1 MLYNV
6 IQCYPECYT
15 MLYNVIL
22 LNNIIPY
29 CPMIPME
36 HDFMSRLVIQDK
48 LQQEQC
54 YLTMLSLEQC
64 YLTMLYNVIQCYTM
78 LYNVIK
84 CYTMLYNVI
93 QCYTIDTYCPIL
105 SHDFPHGPMIFM
117 VSRLV
122 PTTRQVTTGTIE
134 ISHCL

>member
-6 IQCYPECYT
+6 IQCYT
-15 MLYNVIL
+15 MLY
-22 LNNIIPY
+22 
-29 CPMIPME
+29 
-36 HDFMSRLVIQDK
+36 
-48 LQQEQC
+48 
-54 YLTMLSLEQC
+54 
-64 YLTMLYNVIQCYTM
+64 TMLYNVIQCYTM
-78 LYNVIK
+78 LYNFILVSHI
-84 CYTMLYNVI
+84 VP
-93 QCYTIDTYCPIL
+93 YCPIL